1 MLLMQVQSMTRTLL
15 AVLMIAG
22 GLTGCAEMS
31 VRDALPPAAH
41 GVEIEGVKLDEKIF
55 LARGVPPLI
64 LNGAGVRHKFL
75 FLKIYVGSLYLVQK
89 KHDRDAIL
97 ADPGPKRVSMH
108 ILADQVTAGDL
119 ISSMNNALAENLVPH
134 QLAMLEKRLSKL
146 NEMMSSVGAIK
157 KGSVVHLD
165 YIPAAGTRISIDGE
179 VKLTI
184 PGADFYRAML
194 HIWIGAKPVDGR
206 LRDAMLGG

>member
-1 MLLMQVQSMTRTLL
+1 MTRTLL

-22 GLTGCAEMS
+22 A
-31 VRDALPPAAH
+31 ALLPAAYA
-41 GVEIEGVKLDEKIF
+41 VEIEGVKIDDKIE
-55 LARGVPPLI
+55 LSSGGPGLV
-64 LNGAGVRHKFL
+64 LNGAGVRHKFV
-75 FLKIYVGSLYLVQK
+75 FLKIYIGSLYLAQK
-89 KHDRDAIL
+89 MHDRAAIF

-108 ILADQVTAGDL
+108 ILSEEVTAHDL

-134 QLAMLEKRLSKL
+134 ELALIEKRIRDL
-146 NEMMSSVGAIK
+146 NSMMSSVKVIN

-165 YIPAAGTRISIDGE
+165 YIPGAGTRITINGE
-179 VKLTI
+179 AKLTI
-184 PGADFYRAML
+184 PGEDFYRAML